1 MGWRILA
8 FSLRGGKG
16 GVSGV
21 GCRVSGSGLG
31 LEARAGVIFW
41 WMDGYS
47 VGLGCCGRVPEV
59 WIQGRIGVWTGVV
72 SVVLVR
78 DVIRR
83 KKGALSGPRT
93 CVYWPKPTD
102 GRHRRV
108 FSARRRDACGVGAGG
123 PKVEMRG
130 RTIV

>member
-1 MGWRILA
+1 M
-8 FSLRGGKG
+8 
-16 GVSGV
+16 SGV

-31 LEARAGVIFW
+31 LEARAGVIFGG
-41 WMDGYS
+41 M
-47 VGLGCCGRVPEV
+47 VGCSAVQVGCGRVLEV

-72 SVVLVR
+72 SVVFVR

-83 KKGALSGPRT
+83 KRGALSGPRT

-108 FSARRRDACGVGAGG
+108 FSARWRDACGVGAGG
-123 PKVEMRG
+123 PKVGMRG
-130 RTIV
+130 RTIA